1 MSLLGL
7 NPDKYM
13 IVYKAA
19 NGVFENIEQ
28 FCEHIKNC
36 FKVITDNNDCIVRL
50 IIKFKRRGNDY
61 G

>member
-1 MSLLGL
+1 
-7 NPDKYM
+7 M